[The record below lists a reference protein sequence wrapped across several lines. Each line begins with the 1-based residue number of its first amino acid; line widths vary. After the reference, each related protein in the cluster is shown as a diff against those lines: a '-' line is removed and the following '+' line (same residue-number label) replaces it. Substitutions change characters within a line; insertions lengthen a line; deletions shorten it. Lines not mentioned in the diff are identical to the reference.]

1 MLVPG
6 GNLLNIALG
15 AIRGQLVGYR
25 AWQSR
30 APDPAGKLVD
40 VYADR
45 VEIPGSIQ
53 PMDGVRV
60 QMMGLDLQKSYAMLY
75 ASAPV
80 RPVSKDRGADRFDY
94 AGRLYAASHRVDWE
108 AQDGWNG
115 VLLVDVGGAP
125 P

>member
-30 APDPAGKLVD
+30 APNAAGKLVD
-40 VYADR
+40 VFADR

-60 QMMGLDLQKSYAMLY
+60 QMMGLDLQKSYAILY
-75 ASAPV
+75 ASHPA
-80 RPVSKDRGADRFDY
+80 RPVSKDRGADLFDY
-94 AGRLYAASHRVDWE
+94 AGRTYSASDRVDWE

-115 VLLVDVGGAP
+115 LLLVDVGAAP
-125 P
+125 